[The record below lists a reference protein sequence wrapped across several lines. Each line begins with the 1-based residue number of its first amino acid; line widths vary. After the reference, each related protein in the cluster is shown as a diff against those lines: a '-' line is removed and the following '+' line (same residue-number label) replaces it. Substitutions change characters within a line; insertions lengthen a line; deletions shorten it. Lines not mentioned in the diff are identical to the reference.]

1 VNDPAIPSQ
10 PPRGDLNAHTIV
22 ASVLVAALMGASY
35 PYIVLKLGFGPNLS
49 VVAAFFGF
57 VFLSLFNLALKT
69 GYDRWQNNIVQTA
82 GTSAAQT
89 AFMCVLLGAFDI
101 LNRTPGAGFHLEL
114 TWWKSFLWLWA
125 ACTLGVLLAVPLRR
139 HFIVEEKLPYA
150 DGLAAAE
157 TLIVLDPPRGPGTD
171 PALVRRAMNAAMA
184 LAIGLVASAVL
195 MLLRKEAH
203 MFKWLD
209 DAWMSAAVVGGIVV
223 GKLYVGVSYSLLSI
237 GSGMI
242 IGLRINVW
250 MITGGILGWIVAPWL
265 LVKYGEL
272 PAGANRNQVLFW
284 VMWPATG
291 MLVAGGLTAL
301 FLRWRLI
308 IDTFRSLRGAKLDGS
323 EFPLSYVG
331 VGVAVCT
338 VGLCVV
344 QRALLDMPIWMT
356 LAAIV
361 LSLPLMLVGLRVLG
375 ETNWGPISAL
385 SNMMQ
390 GLFAI
395 VAPGNIA
402 ANMVSSGTTGTIAV
416 SSEAIIQDYKAGDV
430 IGSTPRVLTWAQL
443 MAVPIG
449 ALAVSLVYPA
459 LVDTY
464 GEVGGPNLSS
474 AISQKW
480 ALFAGFLKGGFDA
493 LPKSALWVLLIF
505 SALGVLFTVLESN
518 KKLKPYVPSPTG
530 IGIGI
535 LVPFLVIATMFV
547 GSIIGLIWKKAS
559 PQTAEHYQ
567 IPFASGLIA
576 GEALIAVLVP
586 LLLWLGI
593 GGA

>member
-1 VNDPAIPSQ
+1 MPASR
-10 PPRGDLNAHTIV
+10 PPRGELTAHTIV

-57 VFLSLFNLALKT
+57 VFLSLFNLMLKT

-101 LNRTPGAGFHLEL
+101 LRRNPDLGFHLEL

-157 TLIVLDPPRGPGTD
+157 TLIVLDPPRGKDMD
-171 PALVRRAMNAAMA
+171 PKLIAQAKNAALA
-184 LAIGLVASAVL
+184 LALGLFASAFL
-195 MLLRKEAH
+195 MLLRKEAY

-209 DAWMSAAVVGGIVV
+209 DAWMSAGVVGGIVL
-223 GKLYVGVSYSLLSI
+223 GKLYVGVYYSLLSV

-250 MITGGILGWIVAPWL
+250 MMVGGVLAWIVAPWL

-272 PAGANRNQVLFW
+272 PKGAARNDILFW

-301 FLRWRLI
+301 ALRWRLI
-308 IDTFRSLRGAKLDGS
+308 IDTFRSLRGAKLDGG
-323 EFPLSYVG
+323 EFPLAWVG
-331 VGVAVCT
+331 GGVAVCAIA
-338 VGLCVV
+338 LCIV
-344 QRALLDMPIWMT
+344 QAALLDMPVWMT
-356 LAAIV
+356 LVAIL

-395 VAPGNIA
+395 VAPGNIT

-430 IGSTPRVLTWAQL
+430 IGSTPRSLTWAQL

-493 LPKSALWVLLIF
+493 LPKSALWVLIIF
-505 SALGVLFTVLESN
+505 SALGILFTVLES
-518 KKLKPYVPSPTG
+518 KKAWKPFVPSPTG

-535 LVPFLVIATMFV
+535 LVPFMVIATMF
-547 GSIIGLIWKKAS
+547 IGGVIGTIWKKAHPPS
-559 PQTAEHYQ
+559 AGPYLV
-567 IPFASGLIA
+567 PFASGLIA

-586 LLLWLGI
+586 LLLWLGL
-593 GGA
+593 GGAAGH